1 MLDLLPGLPL
11 QLIADQLVAM
21 TEGEGS
27 EAIRARTAAALLCV
41 GCCEAT
47 TQIGEWLYDALDP
60 GCLAA
65 RAAADAHV
73 QRMRQ
78 RIEAELADPDAA
90 GPVLVYG
97 GAAEM
102 NSMSRRDLAERCA
115 RAKVPVSGSK
125 VALLER
131 LRRADIDAVAAW
143 RTRRDVQMEI
153 MMKPAPSPRRCPVRP
168 YVRKLVRAVRKNDK
182 SITHA
187 GAKALYKLSDPRL
200 AQLRSEVRKLSGGAR
215 VRLYDLAD
223 VIRARNRLYG
233 VSVPPAP
240 DEHAIMLAR
249 AQKRKREATELRRDR
264 HYADRLSSLLAGAG
278 ISREEAIDVSPR
290 AAGAICAY
298 LQGRRVPTLEED
310 VAHAADCL
318 RRRDALARAL
328 WTAGIRAGKMLLT
341 SEACEA
347 YVRGDSVELV
357 AEIVARLKRG

>member
-11 QLIADQLVAM
+11 QLIADQLAAM
-21 TEGEGS
+21 TEGEGN
-27 EAIRARTAAALLCV
+27 EAIRARTAAELLCV
-41 GCCEAT
+41 GCEAT
-47 TQIGEWLYDALDP
+47 TQMGEWLYDSLDP

-65 RAAADAHV
+65 RAAADAHAR
-73 QRMRQ
+73 RMRE
-78 RIEAELADPDAA
+78 RIESELADPDAT
-90 GPVLVYG
+90 GPALVYG

-102 NSMSRRDLAERCA
+102 NSLSRRDLVERCA
-115 RAKVPVSGSK
+115 RAKVPTSGSK
-125 VALLER
+125 AALLQR
-131 LRRADIDAVAAW
+131 LQWADIDAVAAW
-143 RTRRDVQMEI
+143 RTCRDVQMEI

-187 GAKALYKLSDPRL
+187 GARTHYNLSNQRL
-200 AQLRSEVRKLSGGAR
+200 DQLRSEVRKLSGGAR

-249 AQKRKREATELRRDR
+249 AHERKREATELRRNKQC
-264 HYADRLSSLLAGAG
+264 ADRLSGLLAEAG

-298 LQGRRVPTLEED
+298 MQGRRVPTLEED
-310 VAHAADCL
+310 VAHAAECL
-318 RRRDALARAL
+318 RRRDTLARAL